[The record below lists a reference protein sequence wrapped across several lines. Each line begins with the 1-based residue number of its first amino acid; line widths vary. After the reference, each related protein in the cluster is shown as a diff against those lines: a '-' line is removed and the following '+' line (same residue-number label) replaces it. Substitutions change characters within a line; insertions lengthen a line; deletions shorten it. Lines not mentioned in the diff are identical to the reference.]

1 MDPRSTPPHPGGVD
15 PRPEP
20 VRVELDRIE
29 SRWRTLPLPQARAGM
44 PRMRLTLDRLAE
56 VTGRACVD
64 DLGPAPALHQ
74 LKVLVW
80 EACRAGRAHGIRE
93 ELASLRRDLP

>member
-56 VTGRACVD
+56 VTG
-64 DLGPAPALHQ
+64 GPAWTISVPP
-74 LKVLVW
+74 
-80 EACRAGRAHGIRE
+80 
-93 ELASLRRDLP
+93 RRCTN

>member
-29 SRWRTLPLPQARAGM
+29 SRWQTLPLPQARAGM

-64 DLGPAPALHQ
+64 DLGPATALHQ

-93 ELASLRRDLP
+93 ELASLRHDLP